1 MELHKYLSQMDY
13 LEDETLESNFKL
25 RLFSPELLL
34 DKDKY

>member
-25 RLFSPELLL
+25 HLFLPELLL